1 MSDGD
6 RQSARALEPELL
18 DAGFEG
24 GGLETEQCGGAGR
37 AADVPADPGARPPI
51 LRSFSEGS
59 WVFSVCIPWVF
70 TAGSI

>member
-1 MSDGD
+1 MSDGKW
-6 RQSARALEPELL
+6 QSARALEPEVL

-24 GGLETEQCGGAGR
+24 GGLEAEQCGGGGR
-37 AADVPADPGARPPI
+37 AADVPADPGVRPPI

-59 WVFSVCIPWVF
+59 WVFSVCILWVS